1 MPSKFFIALV
11 LVAALFLI
19 MRNDGSNAAA
29 GQATNP
35 VEQGLAGVDS
45 VLQEGLSQDTH
56 HTISDGL
63 NGSLAESA
71 EFLGA
76 VETELQGIG
85 Q

>member
-1 MPSKFFIALV
+1 MPTKFVLALV

-19 MRNDGSNAAA
+19 MRNGENNAAA

-35 VEQGLAGVDS
+35 VEQGLAEVDS
-45 VLQEGLSQDTH
+45 VLQEGLSADTH
-56 HTISDGL
+56 HSISDGL

-76 VETELQGIG
+76 VETELQAITP
-85 Q
+85 

>member
-1 MPSKFFIALV
+1 MPTKLVVAMV
-11 LVAALFLI
+11 LVAALFL
-19 MRNDGSNAAA
+19 MRNGEDNAAA

-35 VEQGLAGVDS
+35 VEHGLAGVDS

-76 VETELQGIG
+76 VETELQAITP
-85 Q
+85 

>member
-1 MPSKFFIALV
+1 MPTKFVLALV

-19 MRNDGSNAAA
+19 MRNGDNNTAA
-29 GQATNP
+29 GQATSP
-35 VEQGLAGVDS
+35 VEHGLAEVDA
-45 VLQEGLSQDTH
+45 VLQGGLSQDTH

-76 VETELQGIG
+76 VETELQAITE
-85 Q
+85 

>member
-1 MPSKFFIALV
+1 MPTKFVLALV

-19 MRNDGSNAAA
+19 MRNGENNAAA

-71 EFLGA
+71 EFLSA
-76 VETELQGIG
+76 VETELQAIAE
-85 Q
+85 